1 MMENGGKKSLLRIGT
16 PLCGLVCGIVGV
28 AIALALLLL
37 GFWRTLFVA
46 VLFGLGYFLGASSN
60 KGESI
65 KKAINKVFPPR
76 NE

>member
-1 MMENGGKKSLLRIGT
+1 MDKKFFRVGT
-16 PLCGLVCGIVGV
+16 PECGLAFGLAGV
-28 AIALALLLL
+28 AVAFLLLFL
-37 GFWRTLFVA
+37 GFWRTLLVA